1 MDSSF
6 GVIGLEDI
14 TAADQDVYAG
24 IDKPGSRFC
33 LHAAIYFDECP
44 AALALNELAEPLH
57 FPNAVLDELLS
68 AEPRINTPAF
78 MPAARIA
85 WSVRCR
91 WTHAS

>member
-24 IDKPGSRFC
+24 IDKPGSRLC

-57 FPNAVLDELLS
+57 FPDAVLDELLS
-68 AEPRINTPAF
+68 AEPWIHTHELDNVNVPDNVF
-78 MPAARIA
+78 KDIY
-85 WSVRCR
+85 RC
-91 WTHAS
+91 